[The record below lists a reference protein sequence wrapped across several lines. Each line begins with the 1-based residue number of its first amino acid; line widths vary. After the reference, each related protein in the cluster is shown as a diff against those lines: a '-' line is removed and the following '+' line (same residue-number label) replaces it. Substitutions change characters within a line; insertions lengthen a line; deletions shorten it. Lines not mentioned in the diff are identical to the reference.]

1 MDAVDD
7 LGDAIDVTRELLVPV
22 RVGRWLK
29 LALVVLFV
37 GGGLGMSGG
46 VPAGDIEPLLDQPT
60 PAVETDVDTVPDEV
74 IAVLGLLVVAG
85 FLLWIVYAIIGAV
98 MEFVFIE
105 SLRSNA
111 VHVRRYT
118 REHIGRGLRLFAF
131 RAGALLLLTGVF
143 GVVVLAVS
151 GGVPDAS
158 SLALAGILS
167 IPLYLIYA
175 VVMRFTSEFVAPV
188 MLLEHRGVLSGW
200 RRFWPTV
207 TSNWGNYTVYLVLV
221 WVLQFVLNIVVGFVL
236 VISAL
241 IVAIPFVVL
250 AVLAYVMGGV
260 GVYLAVAIGFVGLL
274 GVIAVFAL
282 IQMPIRTYFQYYAL
296 LVLGDTNP
304 ELDLI
309 PDQRRVART
318 GENGVTGAGE
328 TVSPTDGWELTGP
341 STDTDGANAEPAGT
355 GSNSDLDTTTSTDTT
370 TGTKTE
376 TSGVQDPNTTSDSN
390 QGRSVDDAGFWG
402 DSEPTSN
409 WDITDRSEPDQ
420 TDTERSEDSTERD
433 DNRADSETGNDTDAD
448 ADSDDSRGW

>member
-29 LALVVLFV
+29 LAFVVLFV
-37 GGGLGMSGG
+37 GGGLGASGG
-46 VPAGDIEPLLDQPT
+46 VPVGDVEPLLDQPMPT
-60 PAVETDVDTVPDEV
+60 VETDVDPVPDEV
-74 IAVLGLLVVAG
+74 IAVLGLLIVAG
-85 FLLWIVYAIIGAV
+85 VLLWIAYAVVGAI

-118 REHIGRGLRLFAF
+118 RANIGRGLRLFAF
-131 RAGALLLLTGVF
+131 RAVAVLLLSSVF
-143 GVVVLAVS
+143 GVAVLATF
-151 GGVPDAS
+151 GGVPDTS
-158 SLALAGILS
+158 SLALAGVLA
-167 IPLYLIYA
+167 IPLYLVYA

-188 MLLEHRGVLSGW
+188 MLLEQRGVVSGW
-200 RRFWPTV
+200 RRFWPTIS
-207 TSNWGNYTVYLVLV
+207 SNWGNYAVYLALV
-221 WVLQFVLNIVVGFVL
+221 WVLQFVLNIVVGFVV

-250 AVLAYVMGGV
+250 AVLAYVLGGA
-260 GVYLAVAIGFVGLL
+260 GVYLAVAIGLLGLV

-282 IQMPIRTYFQYYAL
+282 IQLPIRTYFQYYAL

-318 GENGVTGAGE
+318 GKNGVTGAGE
-328 TVSPTDGWELTGP
+328 TVSPTDGWELTGS
-341 STDTDGANAEPAGT
+341 STDSERTSNETGT
-355 GSNSDLDTTTSTDTT
+355 NTGTSTDTT
-370 TGTKTE
+370 TGTETE
-376 TSGVQDPNTTSDSN
+376 TETETRGVQDPNTSSDTDDR
-390 QGRSVDDAGFWG
+390 RSADDAGFWG

-409 WDITDRSEPDQ
+409 WDATDESESDQ
-420 TDTERSEDSTERD
+420 TDTESSADSAEGD
-433 DNRADSETGNDTDAD
+433 DNRTDGETGDTDTD
-448 ADSDDSRGW
+448 TDSDDGRGW